1 MRSRKEGKRELPSN
15 PLFFSGEVGT
25 ATIFHLNGCSVVGSQ
40 SKTNVERSK
49 LSILT
54 THR

>member
-1 MRSRKEGKRELPSN
+1 M
-15 PLFFSGEVGT
+15 
-25 ATIFHLNGCSVVGSQ
+25 ATTFYAGGCSVVGSQ
-40 SKTNVERSK
+40 SKTNVDRSK